1 LIFEIIAPVSEKV
14 AIVKNIIIEIV
25 KGKRVLDFQIF

>member
-1 LIFEIIAPVSEKV
+1 VSEKV